1 MALTVLGLF
10 FQRWLVGLVALL
22 LIVQL
27 GACGG
32 GSGGDDTGPTLPPPI
47 TNLPGAGELKDVSL
61 LKTLSVSEIEAAM
74 TSGEDEALVTRPRY
88 AVKAYR
94 MTYLTQDGAGSEVLA
109 SALMVVPQKA
119 AGALSPVFSYQ
130 HPTLK
135 RDADAPSHLN
145 ELNGPEI
152 ALASLGFIVLSA
164 DYVGYGVSRGVPHPY
179 ILATPSAAA
188 VIDMLT
194 AARYWRQTQQI
205 ADNGQLLMAGY
216 SEGGFVTMAAAR
228 AIQTGQSVHRD
239 HLVLIAPG
247 AGPYNA
253 VTTLDELLDQVRD
266 EYPLIGW
273 LLHPG
278 LLQYLSDS
286 DRDNIRDALLKSL
299 LGSDVDV
306 VFMPTLLD
314 AYLADD
320 RALLASV
327 SHVDDWLPGIPVRMF
342 HGRDDRTVSFFNSS
356 NTLQKMWD
364 KGAGSR
370 VSVTQCTVVPADH
383 IPCVPQYWQFLIDTL
398 GPVTKDL

>member
-1 MALTVLGLF
+1 MVLTVLASVL
-10 FQRWLVGLVALL
+10 QRWVGGFVVLL

-32 GSGGDDTGPTLPPPI
+32 GSGGGDTGTTLPPPI
-47 TNLPGAGELKDVSL
+47 PNLPGAGELKDATL
-61 LKTLSVSEIEAAM
+61 IKTLSVSEIEVAM

-88 AVKAYR
+88 GVKVYR
-94 MTYLTQDGAGSEVLA
+94 MTYLTQDGVGKEVLA
-109 SALMVVPQKA
+109 SALMVVPQKSV
-119 AGALSPVFSYQ
+119 GALSPVFSYQ

-135 RDADAPSHLN
+135 RDAEAPSHLN
-145 ELNGPEI
+145 ELNSPEI

-194 AARYWRQTQQI
+194 AARHWRQTQQI
-205 ADNGQLLMAGY
+205 ADNGQLFMAGY
-216 SEGGFVTMAAAR
+216 SEGGYVTMAAAR
-228 AIQTGQSVHRD
+228 ALQAGQSVHRD
-239 HLVLIAPG
+239 QLVLIAPG

-286 DRDNIRDALLKSL
+286 DRDNIRDALLKAL
-299 LGSDVDV
+299 LGADVDV

-320 RALLASV
+320 RARLASI
-327 SHVDDWLPGIPVRMF
+327 SHVDDWLPKIPVRMF

-364 KGAGSR
+364 KGAGSLA
-370 VSVTQCTVVPADH
+370 SVTQCTVVPADH
-383 IPCVPQYWQFLIDTL
+383 IPCVPEYWQFLIDTL